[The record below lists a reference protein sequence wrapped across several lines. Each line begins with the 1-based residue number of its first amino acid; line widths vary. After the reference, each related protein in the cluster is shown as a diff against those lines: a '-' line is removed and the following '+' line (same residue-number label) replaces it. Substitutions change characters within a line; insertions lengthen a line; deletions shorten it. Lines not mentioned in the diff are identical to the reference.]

1 MPIPTQ
7 PLADQL
13 WRVEVTT
20 TRAAID
26 AIAAALEESSTA
38 MSATERGDVWV
49 VDAVLLDPPDRNA
62 LEARLALAA
71 TALGAPSPL
80 LTVEKLPP
88 TDWLQQVYDSFPARR
103 LGRFLLR
110 GSHLKTALAPAPIV
124 LTLDAGTAFGSGEH
138 PTTEGCLRMLD
149 ALAREGIR
157 PGRVLDMGC
166 GSGVLALAA
175 AKQWRKP
182 VVAIDIDAESV
193 RVAREN
199 ARLNGAVPLVQA
211 QTGDGYR
218 TPIVRKRAPY
228 DLILANIL
236 ARPLVRLAPD
246 ARRNLRRGGRLILSG
261 LLQRQERAVLRAH
274 AAHGFRLVRRCP
286 IGEWQTLV
294 LTR

>member
-1 MPIPTQ
+1 MPLATQ
-7 PLADQL
+7 PIADQL
-13 WRVEVTT
+13 WRVEVLT
-20 TRAAID
+20 TRDAAD

-38 MSATERGDVWV
+38 ISAFERGDAWL
-49 VDAVLLDPPDRNA
+49 VDAVLLDEPDRA
-62 LEARLALAA
+62 QLDARLALAA
-71 TALGAPSPL
+71 MAVGAPAPAM
-80 LTVEKLPP
+80 TVEKLPP
-88 TDWLQQVYDSFPARR
+88 TDWLQQVYDSFPVRR

-110 GSHLKTALAPAPIV
+110 GSHLKSNLAPAPIV

-149 ALAREGIR
+149 LLAREGMR
-157 PGRVLDMGC
+157 PRHVLDMGC
-166 GSGVLALAA
+166 GSGILALAA
-175 AKQWRKP
+175 AKQWRRQ
-182 VVAIDIDAESV
+182 VVAIDVDAESV

-199 ARLNGAVPLVQA
+199 ARLNGTVPLVRA
-211 QTGDGYR
+211 EVGNGYR
-218 TPIVRKRAPY
+218 APIVRREGPY

-236 ARPLVRLAPD
+236 ARPLIRLAPD
-246 ARRNLRRGGRLILSG
+246 ARRNLARGGKLVLSG

>member
-1 MPIPTQ
+1 MPLATQ
-7 PLADQL
+7 PIADQL
-13 WRVEVTT
+13 WRVEVLT
-20 TRAAID
+20 TRDAAD

-38 MSATERGDVWV
+38 ISAFERGDAWL
-49 VDAVLLDPPDRNA
+49 VDAVLLDEPDRA
-62 LEARLALAA
+62 QLDARLALAA
-71 TALGAPSPL
+71 MAVGAPAPAM
-80 LTVEKLPP
+80 TVEKLPP
-88 TDWLQQVYDSFPARR
+88 TDWLQQVYDSFPVRR

-110 GSHLKTALAPAPIV
+110 GSHLMSHLAPAPIV

-149 ALAREGIR
+149 LLAREGMR
-157 PGRVLDMGC
+157 PRHVLDMGC
-166 GSGVLALAA
+166 GSGILALAA
-175 AKQWRKP
+175 AKQWRRQ
-182 VVAIDIDAESV
+182 VVAIDVDAESV

-199 ARLNGAVPLVQA
+199 ARLNGTVPLVRA
-211 QTGDGYR
+211 EVGNGYR
-218 TPIVRKRAPY
+218 APIVRREGPY

-236 ARPLVRLAPD
+236 ARPLIRLAPD
-246 ARRNLRRGGRLILSG
+246 ARRNLARGGKLVLSG